1 MGIFN
6 KFNQQEFLK
15 EEGDAALYI
24 SKLEEIK
31 ERASNDL
38 KKKIDR
44 EIKLAAIGE
53 FGEKNIAFELKNSGI
68 PMYIIHDI
76 YLEYDDMQAQIDYI
90 VITRKVTF
98 IIECKNLIG
107 NIEIDNSGNFIR
119 SYELFGKRIRE
130 GIYSPITQNQ
140 RHLEILKQIK
150 KSQRNN
156 RIVKMLLERNFME
169 RYQSIVVLANPK
181 TILNTRYAK
190 KEIKEK
196 VIRADQLAEYI
207 KRTCENSKSP
217 AFTDKEMRESAES
230 LLKLHLANSTCY
242 TRKYE
247 RYLEELQRGESVIDE
262 KGIEEVRKE
271 DLKGENKKQQLMKE
285 LKMFR
290 LTRSKIEK
298 NKPYFIFNDKQL
310 MDLID
315 KMPSNNIE
323 LQKISGF
330 GSVKTEKYGNGII
343 DILNKY
349 RY

>member
-15 EEGDAALYI
+15 EESDTAFYI
-24 SKLEEIK
+24 SKLEEIREK
-31 ERASNDL
+31 ASNDL
-38 KKKIDR
+38 RKKIEK

-90 VITRKVTF
+90 AITRNVIF

-140 RHLEILKQIK
+140 RHLEILKEIK

-156 RIVKMLLERNFME
+156 RIVKMLLEKSFVE

-196 VIRADQLAEYI
+196 VIRADQLVEYI
-207 KRTCENSKSP
+207 KRACGNSRFP
-217 AFTDKEMRESAES
+217 AFTDKEMRESAEN
-230 LLKLHLANSTCY
+230 LLKLHVANHTCY

-247 RYLEELQRGESVIDE
+247 KYLEELQRGESIIDE
-262 KGIEEVRKE
+262 KDIEETIKE
-271 DLKGENKKQQLMKE
+271 DLEGQNKNQQLMKE
-285 LKMFR
+285 LKVFR
-290 LTRSKIEK
+290 LTTSKIEK
-298 NKPYFIFNDKQL
+298 NKPYYIFNDKQL
-310 MDLID
+310 MDLINR
-315 KMPSNNIE
+315 MPSNRIE
-323 LQKISGF
+323 LQTISGF
-330 GSVKTEKYGNGII
+330 GPIKIEKYGTNII
-343 DILNKY
+343 NILDKY
-349 RY
+349 RN